1 VVSHRITSIAYAADG
16 SLSFRTRG
24 DHNGQ
29 GDPDPVRAVQVR
41 GRVWYAVP
49 YAGYV
54 TVWISGRTRIVV
66 SATVAAVL
74 VGYALALFAAGL
86 RDRRRDR
93 QDPEPGRVDP
103 VAATGGHDRAGGR
116 R

>member
-1 VVSHRITSIAYAADG
+1 VTDHATDSALPGSTQLLLDAVIAISSDLDLTSV
-16 SLSFRTRG
+16 L
-24 DHNGQ
+24 
-29 GDPDPVRAVQVR
+29 
-41 GRVWYAVP
+41 
-49 YAGYV
+49 
-54 TVWISGRTRIVV
+54 TRIVV

-93 QDPEPGRVDP
+93 QDPETGRVDP
-103 VAATGGHDRAGGR
+103 VAAPGGHDRAGGR